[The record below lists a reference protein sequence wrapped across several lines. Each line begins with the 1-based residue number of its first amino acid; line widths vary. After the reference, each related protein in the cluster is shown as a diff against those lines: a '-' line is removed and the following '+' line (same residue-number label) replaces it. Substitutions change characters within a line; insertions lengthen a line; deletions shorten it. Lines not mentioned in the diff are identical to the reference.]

1 MADRAVEQRPSK
13 NSSLHESRAPRQ
25 GPRARVSLD
34 RWRVVSRR
42 RTEHAP
48 LFSAAPALGRCC
60 ERSSAPRGSDCSN
73 PNRAV
78 RADCARSKIDIPNR
92 DRYREAGGQRRDREG
107 GTETHLGSVDP
118 SQDIIKGRLREG
130 QVLIDRIK
138 IVWVDAGDEL
148 VDDPI
153 AFGVGESLSLIFDHF
168 NLLVFVVIDFGAE
181 GCLLFDLVRE
191 EGRGA
196 RSRERGEEE

>member
-1 MADRAVEQRPSK
+1 
-13 NSSLHESRAPRQ
+13 
-25 GPRARVSLD
+25 
-34 RWRVVSRR
+34 
-42 RTEHAP
+42 
-48 LFSAAPALGRCC
+48 
-60 ERSSAPRGSDCSN
+60 
-73 PNRAV
+73 V

-168 NLLVFVVIDFGAE
+168 SLLVFVIIDFGAE
-181 GCLLFDLVRE
+181 GRLLFDLARE
-191 EGRGA
+191 GSEVKREMRGGA
-196 RSRERGEEE
+196 KKKKPLSSTLLHCLDQCMKSM